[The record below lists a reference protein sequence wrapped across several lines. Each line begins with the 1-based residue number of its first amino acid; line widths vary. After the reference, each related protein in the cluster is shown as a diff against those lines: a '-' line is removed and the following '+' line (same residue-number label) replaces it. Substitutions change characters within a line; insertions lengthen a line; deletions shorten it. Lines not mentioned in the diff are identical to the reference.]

1 MAGAINLADHIL
13 SKQLKSELIEL
24 NKELDNLVV
33 KLSVVIDNSKQ
44 TKAQLSSVT
53 KSFTDISNA
62 AKTVSTNTDILNK
75 TEIETQKI
83 QQKTIDIL
91 AKTKAERS
99 EEAKQLEKLQ
109 QVRSNQSKQIKEEI
123 KLMDSEAG
131 SIDRLTVENKKLI
144 AERNKLGL
152 STGVNSKRIAEIN
165 TQLNKNT
172 EIIRSNSS
180 AAEKQRMN
188 IGNYSSALSSL
199 PGPLGRAASMVGQF
213 GKALYALAINPVILA
228 VVALTAACMG
238 LYKAIASTD
247 EGAVA
252 LKGKIEGLKAVMDAL
267 RQKTLEGIEYFKG
280 LGERVKET
288 TTNFI
293 DSHPV
298 LMKVAKGFALIFM
311 PITQVAAA
319 LKLLKKA
326 IPETSSEFK
335 RIREAGDE
343 YIKGL
348 DDIEDSENNYLSNR
362 ADIAD
367 KISKLNFLSMDKSK
381 SKKERAEAL
390 AESMKLSQEM
400 KAIDKTFVDDRLD
413 TEMKYLADKSVATKK
428 VTAEEIRQFLM
439 SSDEEQKNA
448 KESLKFL
455 RNNNEA
461 KFNELEKLYEKSR
474 GIETSY
480 YDENRRNMSRLS
492 GFREQLDK
500 EDADRRK
507 KVIEDKL
514 KDIESG
520 AEAEMNIMKDW
531 YIKGVISEQQ
541 FAIEILKIQIDSSEK
556 QLTVANLTAEQKLS
570 IESKLMDA
578 RLNLKKADDLKIQ
591 TLFKGNADFEKS
603 IIEENAKE
611 TIAVEEE
618 ITKSTSDEIE
628 ARAKAEEEAA
638 EEKKKRQ
645 QALLDTSAMVFDTLD
660 IMRQTELANID
671 AEEAYKLSL
680 VGDNVEARERIE
692 KEAAEERKKVQRKEA
707 QAAKAEGLFKAA
719 INTAIAISSAITVM
733 PTPVGIALAIIV
745 GIMGALQIAAI
756 ASKPIPK
763 FAKGKEN
770 FEGGLAEV
778 GEQGRELLINQ
789 GKIGITPGKPTL
801 MNIPKGTDII
811 PNYLTELYLKGG
823 ISENKLDELI
833 SEERA
838 TRKAIV
844 SRPVNET
851 QLTDRG
857 LKRFYRSEN
866 SRIEWIDTYIR
877 K

>member
-1 MAGAINLADHIL
+1 MAGSINLADHIL
-13 SKQLKSELIEL
+13 SKQLKSELVDL
-24 NKELDNLVV
+24 NKEIDNLVV
-33 KLSVVIDNSKQ
+33 KFNGIINSSKQ
-44 TKAQLSSVT
+44 ITSQLNAGT
-53 KSFTDISNA
+53 KSFTDTSTA
-62 AKTVSTNTDILNK
+62 AKNVSSNMDILAK
-75 TEIETQKI
+75 SEIEVQKI

-91 AKTKAERS
+91 AKTKVERS

-131 SIDRLTVENKKLI
+131 SIDRLTAENKKLM
-144 AERNKLGL
+144 AERNKL
-152 STGVNSKRIAEIN
+152 STTTTTGTKRIAEIN
-165 TQLNKNT
+165 KEINKNT
-172 EIIRSNSS
+172 RIIRDNTDSW
-180 AAEKQRMN
+180 AQQKMN
-188 IGNYSSALSSL
+188 IGNYSSTLAGL
-199 PGPLGRAASMVGQF
+199 PGPLGKVSNGISSM
-213 GKALYALAINPVILA
+213 GKALYALLINPVILTI
-228 VVALTAACMG
+228 VALTAACMG

-311 PITQVAAA
+311 PITKVAAA

-326 IPETSSEFK
+326 IPETSSELK
-335 RIREAGDE
+335 RIREAGAE

-348 DDIEDSENNYLSNR
+348 DEIEDSENNYLSNR

-439 SSDEEQKNA
+439 LSDEEQKNA

-461 KFNELEKLYEKSR
+461 KFNELEKLYEKSK

-514 KDIESG
+514 KDIEAG
-520 AEAEMNIMKDW
+520 AEAEINI
-531 YIKGVISEQQ
+531 IKGLYLKGVVSEQQ

-556 QLTVANLTAEQKLS
+556 QLIVANLTAEQKLS

-578 RLNLKKADDLKIQ
+578 RLNLKKADDLQIQ
-591 TLFKGNADFEKS
+591 TLFKDNADFEKS

-611 TIAVEEE
+611 VIAVEEE
-618 ITKSTSDEIE
+618 ITKSTLDEIE

-719 INTAIAISSAITVM
+719 INTAMGITGALTIM
-733 PTPVGIALAIIV
+733 PPPVGIALAIII
-745 GIMGALQIAAI
+745 GILGAIQIAAI

-763 FAKGKEN
+763 FAKGKKD
-770 FEGGLAEV
+770 FEGGIAEV
-778 GEQGRELLINQ
+778 GEQGRELLINH

-801 MNIPKGTDII
+801 MNIQKGTDII

-838 TRKAIV
+838 TRKAII
-844 SRPVNET
+844 SRPVSET

-866 SRIEWIDTYIR
+866 SRVEWIDTYIR